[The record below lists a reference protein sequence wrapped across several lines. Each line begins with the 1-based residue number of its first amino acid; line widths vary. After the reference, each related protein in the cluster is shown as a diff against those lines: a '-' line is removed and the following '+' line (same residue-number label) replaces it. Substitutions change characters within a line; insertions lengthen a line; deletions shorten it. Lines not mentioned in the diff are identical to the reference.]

1 LMTADD
7 FHREKV
13 LGARNG
19 KIEIVEVEVP
29 GAGLP

>member
-1 LMTADD
+1 MTADD
-7 FHREKV
+7 FLPEKV
-13 LGARNG
+13 RQARNG